1 MRFYWLSMCMKMNTN
16 RINFQAIPRLNSQ
29 HNIFDKTSFSAL
41 DIGSPITVADSFVEP
56 QACSTRTQD
65 AASTAGTLVVFGA
78 VIFVGNERSCRW
90 TGGDS
95 GPRRADRSF
104 GRWDDG
110 SRRWDD
116 GSLSISNWAC
126 SLRDPRNKLGN
137 FGEDSGLSCAF
148 ARAERHD
155 ADDVKA
161 TSTVAAHQRTARI
174 THAGRPHSGSAKAD
188 RVRRFVVAPSP
199 RCL

>member
-1 MRFYWLSMCMKMNTN
+1 MNTN

-104 GRWDDG
+104 GH
-110 SRRWDD
+110 STMFV
-116 GSLSISNWAC
+116 SSSNWAC

-137 FGEDSGLSCAF
+137 FGE
-148 ARAERHD
+148 
-155 ADDVKA
+155 
-161 TSTVAAHQRTARI
+161 
-174 THAGRPHSGSAKAD
+174 
-188 RVRRFVVAPSP
+188 
-199 RCL
+199 